1 MKISELLNLLEHFR
15 NELHHQTK
23 HTDDFNSVI
32 LETGRILLQHICTSN
47 DTFSSLRLIDK
58 NPKIQQHV
66 KNNPL
71 SYATRRII
79 QELFALVTASEH
91 CDLLNPQL
99 FVTIVSLFRQM
110 CSDCLPSFFLET
122 YNGIISNYSKQ
133 YLPLVLELFV
143 ERSPLQ
149 LLMKNSEQIIYWFIH
164 GYESNKKNIQEL
176 EELDE
181 SLLNCK
187 INYMSNNL
195 ITLSLFFSCTS
206 VKLVTRTK
214 NEKSAIF
221 SKLNPLKEKI
231 DFINNSETLYLKK
244 ANNLLNS
251 LALKRMSFVAILRL
265 MTSYKRPT
273 DSDDLDQSKFPNN
286 IFIEREEIILKIEYT
301 IALWLVGLKPFY
313 PTTDV
318 KTLTYEIDGSN
329 STDIYTLANTANY
342 YYPQHFMHIHIISG
356 LHMWLKKNYLGLCNI
371 SEGINNEDSISE
383 VLREA
388 IIIYTI
394 RIFMQLE
401 RMISEILNYK
411 HLQLNAFHQQCFKKS
426 LLEII
431 PSEIMLII
439 DSLCEISPLCI
450 KRLTPFVRKLH
461 DRLHMIKSI
470 NNLYMETFKFLMKY
484 DSPSST
490 EIEDWWEIL
499 ITDYIYSN
507 ISDSYVVLIFAYW
520 LQNSVISDSLVKIN
534 IQAFIIKYSG
544 LLLKLAILHPNHIS
558 DNIINLL
565 FHSLNICNLKNE
577 LTWISTW
584 TIVLMRILYIPL
596 LSLFPQVN
604 IQNSSEIISILNSAL
619 GVSSE
624 NMEISEN
631 ILNDI
636 KFIINP
642 IRNSL
647 CTIETEKRIFMDLS
661 LRFIINSLWKANAN
675 EKLYIKL
682 VFNTIEK
689 YLDVMFG
696 SLLIK
701 LENKFIGKEHNI
713 DLNII
718 HNLASTIIELLDIYF
733 FLYPSGSYHVQNV
746 QRKIAKFI
754 TSTMHKCP
762 KLLFEDALL
771 EKICQYLQSN
781 VSHVSSELTVSLCW
795 TLPEILLEISDIHM
809 IDCLRSKI
817 EYVISNFK
825 VLANLYVNIYL
836 ENATNCETLFHKP
849 DSDQGSS
856 LIETSKKEYELT
868 TIDAAFY
875 DSMRFSE
882 NSDYFSSDSSFDS
895 VLSCESNYFE
905 NLSSDSTSDIGDIIK
920 EYNIYLDEGN
930 REVVLDKSKY
940 ATECL
945 YLISIITSGICKIGL
960 KFKQFK
966 QTIIDVLKNLIGNLN
981 FKNYYTEVINSHLSK
996 SHIEN
1001 MILAKSILLQKISLN
1016 LNMLRQPS
1024 SMISNLP
1031 LQYSDEL
1038 NKVSF

>member
-1 MKISELLNLLEHFR
+1 MKISELLNLLQHFR
-15 NELHHQTK
+15 NELHHQTRY
-23 HTDDFNSVI
+23 TDDFDSVI

-58 NPKIQQHV
+58 STKIQQHD

-71 SYATRRII
+71 SYATRRVI

-99 FVTIVSLFRQM
+99 FVTIISLFRQM

-122 YNGIISNYSKQ
+122 YNGIISNYNKQ

-149 LLMKNSEQIIYWFIH
+149 LLMKNSEQIISWFIN
-164 GYESNKKNIQEL
+164 GYKGNKKSILEL

-187 INYMSNNL
+187 IDYISNNL

-206 VKLVTRTK
+206 AKLVTRTK

-221 SKLNPLKEKI
+221 SKLNLLREKT
-231 DFINNSETLYLKK
+231 DFTNNSEICYLKK

-265 MTSYKRPT
+265 ITYKRPI
-273 DSDDLDQSKFPNN
+273 DSNDLDQPEFNN
-286 IFIEREEIILKIEYT
+286 IFIERKEIILKIEYT

-313 PTTDV
+313 PTTDN
-318 KTLTYEIDGSN
+318 KILIYEIDGSN

-342 YYPQHFMHIHIISG
+342 YCPQHFMHIHIISG

-371 SEGINNEDSISE
+371 DEEINNEDSISE

-388 IIIYTI
+388 IIIYTV
-394 RIFMQLE
+394 RVFMQLE
-401 RMISEILNYK
+401 RMISEMPDYK
-411 HLQLNAFHQQCFKKS
+411 HLQLNAFHQQYFKNS
-426 LLEII
+426 LLETI
-431 PSEIMLII
+431 PYEVMLII

-461 DRLHMIKSI
+461 DRLHMTKSI

-484 DSPSST
+484 DSPTSA
-490 EIEDWWEIL
+490 EIEDWWGTL
-499 ITDYIYSN
+499 ITDYIDPN
-507 ISDSYVVLIFAYW
+507 TSDSYVVLIFAYW
-520 LQNSVISDSLVKIN
+520 LQSSVISDSLVKIN

-544 LLLKLAILHPNHIS
+544 LFLKLAILHPNHIS

-584 TIVLMRILYIPL
+584 KIVLMRMLYMPL

-604 IQNSSEIISILNSAL
+604 VQKSPEIISIINSAL

-642 IRNSL
+642 MRNSS
-647 CTIETEKRIFMDLS
+647 CSIETEKRMFMDLS
-661 LRFIINSLWKANAN
+661 LRFIINSLWRANTN
-675 EKLYIKL
+675 EKLYTKL
-682 VFNTIEK
+682 VFDTIEK

-701 LENKFIGKEHNI
+701 LENKFIDKEYI

-718 HNLASTIIELLDIYF
+718 HNLASTITELLDIYF
-733 FLYPSGSYHVQNV
+733 FVYPSGSYHVQNV

-762 KLLFEDALL
+762 KLLFEDVLL

-781 VSHVSSELTVSLCW
+781 VNHVSSELIVSLCW
-795 TLPEILLEISDIHM
+795 TLPEILLEVSDIHM
-809 IDCLRSKI
+809 IDCLRGKI
-817 EYVISNFK
+817 EYVLSNFK

-836 ENATNCETLFHKP
+836 ENATICETLFYKP
-849 DSDQGSS
+849 DFGQKSS
-856 LIETSKKEYELT
+856 PIETSKKEYELT
-868 TIDAAFY
+868 TIDATFY
-875 DSMRFSE
+875 DGMKFSE

-895 VLSCESNYFE
+895 VLSYESNYFE
-905 NLSSDSTSDIGDIIK
+905 NLSSDSTSDIGDMIK
-920 EYNIYLDEGN
+920 EYNIYPDEGN
-930 REVVLDKSKY
+930 REVVFDKSKY

-945 YLISIITSGICKIGL
+945 YLISIIISGICKIGL

-966 QTIIDVLKNLIGNLN
+966 QIVIDILKNLIGNLN
-981 FKNYYTEVINSHLSK
+981 FKNYYTEVINSHLSE

-1001 MILAKSILLQKISLN
+1001 MILAKSILLQKISFN
-1016 LNMLRQPS
+1016 LNMLKQPS
-1024 SMISNLP
+1024 SMISNLS
-1031 LQYSDEL
+1031 L
-1038 NKVSF
+1038 